1 MMEGD
6 GFNDGGW
13 RILRG
18 ITWFIGQW
26 RGVSRQQQSYKGG
39 GGLQKVINFSFHY
52 SFPVVSF
59 IFNCND

>member
-1 MMEGD
+1 MVLSGS
-6 GFNDGGW
+6 G
-13 RILRG
+13 RG
-18 ITWFIGQW
+18 SV
-26 RGVSRQQQSYKGG
+26 VSNKVIKGE